1 MLHLYFE
8 HTSMLRLIINSY
20 YIEEYFFFF
29 FNRISFNFLRNR
41 IVHFTRNSNSA
52 HTYRSHVI
60 TLFYILYL
68 HEVSAKRVNLTRS
81 PFHRFLMIFSSR
93 CVNRLRPTLSKPT
106 AFFMIYAWYNI
117 HKDGKIVTSKK
128 NTLHWKCT
136 VKRGLSTFYVFRFL
150 RNIVK
155 LFNAKRKKKIFS
167 LNRVKIG

>member
-93 CVNRLRPTLSKPT
+93 CVNSLRPTQNQQLSS
-106 AFFMIYAWYNI
+106 WYMHDI
-117 HKDGKIVTSKK
+117 IFIRMEKS
-128 NTLHWKCT
+128 LP
-136 VKRGLSTFYVFRFL
+136 
-150 RNIVK
+150 
-155 LFNAKRKKKIFS
+155 AKRIRYIENALWNEDSRHFMYS
-167 LNRVKIG
+167 DFYEIL